1 MAMEL
6 RGAVVVAGGDGTLFH
21 LLCRLPQPW
30 PSVVLVPNGRGNALA
45 RDIGRGRE
53 ASIDAMR
60 VRAARAAGGTMECF
74 ALSSVGL
81 GYPADVTRRAIPLRW
96 LRRLSYA
103 CASVF
108 TRPRW
113 GEYEISLDGEP
124 ARYVRLRGVL
134 VNSTRYTGGFEA
146 LPQASSSD
154 GEVECLELT
163 AGYVSQMAHNFS
175 AISGLHCYTP
185 VRVRRIRSARILP
198 AAPMQLMIDGEVLE
212 EVELLELE
220 VVPRALRI
228 RIAGELPEERLPLAV
243 R

>member
-21 LLCRLPQPW
+21 VLCRLPPPW
-30 PSVVLVPNGRGNALA
+30 PTVVLVPNGRGNALA

-53 ASIDAMR
+53 ACIDAIR
-60 VRAARAAGGTMECF
+60 VRAARAAGGMIECF

-81 GYPADVTRRAIPLRW
+81 GYPADVTRRAMPLRW

-103 CASVF
+103 CASAF

-113 GEYEISLDGEP
+113 SAYEISLDGEP
-124 ARYVRLRGVL
+124 PRDVRLRGVL
-134 VNSTRYTGGFEA
+134 VNNTRYTGGFEA
-146 LPQASSSD
+146 LPQASSCD
-154 GEVECLELT
+154 GEAECLELT
-163 AGYVSQMAHNFS
+163 AGYVSQLAHNLS
-175 AISGLHCYTP
+175 VISGLHCYAP
-185 VRVRRIRSARILP
+185 VRARRIRSACIHP

-212 EVELLELE
+212 EVERLELE
-220 VVPRALRI
+220 VVPCALKI
-228 RIAGELPEERLPLAV
+228 RIAGALREERLPFAV